1 MSICT
6 TIINNVCYV
15 NHTANL
21 TDGYTFNISNLVVQ
35 SAGIIQNITGGS
47 FTINATGNVTVNN
60 GGSIG
65 FVSLNQSSVFSPVI
79 TIYAVNITNNGTISV
94 NGMGDTDSD
103 ADSSNGGNL
112 TVYAATINNTGLI
125 TAVGGSIGNG
135 GAHSEPGNGGNVVI
149 NATSLYSTG
158 NITADAKDD
167 ALYGFP
173 QHSDLYTN
181 YASGRG
187 GIINITAPTLV
198 IQGSVTAKK
207 AIKPE
212 READGNI
219 YLNYT
224 TITITTATDPA
235 YWIMPSKT
243 CGISDNTDAVLNN
256 IRCELNGSRTY
267 NNLTLVNRSHV
278 FMHNNALNITVI
290 SMLNVSSGSII
301 HNGTGYIRV
310 NATNVSVSGTER
322 NVLRDVTITSFG
334 NIDVIG
340 NVHSNI
346 YEFYETNEPV
356 LVMNATDNITFYSGS
371 LMQGGNS
378 TCETCG
384 VKTGNLSMYANT
396 VFVQGN
402 LSLDGINSNGQ
413 NVSGTLGGVIS
424 AYATTINI
432 TGILD
437 STSGISFD
445 SNPNGRAGSLIVLN
459 ATNLSIAGIIS
470 VNGGMT
476 DSESVNSDGNGGT
489 LQINS
494 TFLSITGSVF
504 ARCGDDCTSAV
515 NGTIAINS
523 FGTSET
529 CTDTFTPTM
538 DTANTTITGI
548 VNSTVNVSSGSTN
561 CYEELTVQSS
571 GILQNTVG
579 GSFTI
584 NATGNVTVMNGGTV
598 QSTGASCSSGTCQ
611 IGGNITLIAMN
622 LINITGRTDSTGGTP
637 TSTGSTGGNG
647 GIVNISA
654 QTILIT
660 NNVTATGGQPP
671 TTQSD
676 ATKANGGAGGTIIL
690 NATTVNI
697 TGVVSAN
704 GGGSFTGN
712 ADYTRGSGGTVNIT
726 GSIIDITGVI
736 NASRGSYGGDNNVY
750 LGNIYLNYENE
761 SNVLISKANFS
772 HWQWIPNSFNCN
784 RNSQCP
790 AGGSCIINN
799 TWCKITN
806 QYNFTSLTL
815 ISDARILLSSS
826 SLYLNVTGMLNIS
839 NGSIQNI
846 AGFLNI
852 TSANLT
858 IERDLSLGIV
868 QFMSRFAILNVTY
881 LNITDTLNTSANIST
896 EKSQSLSLNTVSL
909 NSLVLGSKELNL
921 VINAD
926 NITVTSSVS
935 TQGLSCTSGTKCGKG
950 GNITFIAAN
959 LINITGTIETIGA
972 LPGNTDYYLYSVLP
986 GKAPIV

>member
-103 ADSSNGGNL
+103 ADSS
-112 TVYAATINNTGLI
+112 
-125 TAVGGSIGNG
+125 
-135 GAHSEPGNGGNVVI
+135 NGGNVVI

-371 LMQGGNS
+371 LMQCGNS

-402 LSLDGINSNGQ
+402 LSLDG
-413 NVSGTLGGVIS
+413 
-424 AYATTINI
+424 
-432 TGILD
+432 
-437 STSGISFD
+437 F
-445 SNPNGRAGSLIVLN
+445 PVL
-459 ATNLSIAGIIS
+459 
-470 VNGGMT
+470 
-476 DSESVNSDGNGGT
+476 
-489 LQINS
+489 
-494 TFLSITGSVF
+494 
-504 ARCGDDCTSAV
+504 
-515 NGTIAINS
+515 
-523 FGTSET
+523 
-529 CTDTFTPTM
+529 
-538 DTANTTITGI
+538 
-548 VNSTVNVSSGSTN
+548 
-561 CYEELTVQSS
+561 
-571 GILQNTVG
+571 
-579 GSFTI
+579 
-584 NATGNVTVMNGGTV
+584 
-598 QSTGASCSSGTCQ
+598 
-611 IGGNITLIAMN
+611 
-622 LINITGRTDSTGGTP
+622 
-637 TSTGSTGGNG
+637 
-647 GIVNISA
+647 
-654 QTILIT
+654 
-660 NNVTATGGQPP
+660 
-671 TTQSD
+671 
-676 ATKANGGAGGTIIL
+676 
-690 NATTVNI
+690 
-697 TGVVSAN
+697 
-704 GGGSFTGN
+704 
-712 ADYTRGSGGTVNIT
+712 
-726 GSIIDITGVI
+726 
-736 NASRGSYGGDNNVY
+736 
-750 LGNIYLNYENE
+750 
-761 SNVLISKANFS
+761 
-772 HWQWIPNSFNCN
+772 
-784 RNSQCP
+784 
-790 AGGSCIINN
+790 
-799 TWCKITN
+799 
-806 QYNFTSLTL
+806 
-815 ISDARILLSSS
+815 
-826 SLYLNVTGMLNIS
+826 
-839 NGSIQNI
+839 
-846 AGFLNI
+846 
-852 TSANLT
+852 
-858 IERDLSLGIV
+858 
-868 QFMSRFAILNVTY
+868 
-881 LNITDTLNTSANIST
+881 
-896 EKSQSLSLNTVSL
+896 
-909 NSLVLGSKELNL
+909 
-921 VINAD
+921 
-926 NITVTSSVS
+926 
-935 TQGLSCTSGTKCGKG
+935 
-950 GNITFIAAN
+950 
-959 LINITGTIETIGA
+959 
-972 LPGNTDYYLYSVLP
+972 
-986 GKAPIV
+986 